1 MFISI
6 QNEYENLFRKALF
19 LVVIP
24 WINKTFRG
32 TNECRERFFVRDWVE
47 ERFLRALEEKASID
61 RLDFVNARIIDVMVP
76 VSIAWYDTV
85 WRFDNVGRDF
95 TFIIIDQNSS
105 GVLKWFHW
113 WRLEYEHRYEC
124 PHYAVTRWLHDIYAW
139 YYTGSILVLPD

>member
-6 QNEYENLFRKALF
+6 QNEYEDLFRKAF
-19 LVVIP
+19 FSVVIP

-47 ERFLRALEEKASID
+47 ERFLWALEEQVSFQRWD
-61 RLDFVNARIIDVMVP
+61 YVNAFHIDVMVP
-76 VSIAWYDTV
+76 VSIAWYDNV

-95 TFIIIDQNSS
+95 TFIIDQNSS
-105 GVLKWFHW
+105 GVLKWFYW